1 MGVRPSQ
8 TFRFSN
14 DGVDKHRAVV
24 ARSRVAQDRPSR
36 TEGFHEALPQTTNQ
50 RMPFCSQG
58 VSCMVSGVTFTDRF
72 ANALL
77 IKQQRLSTCF
87 ECVVCCRAIQEKIY
101 AFFVPGYFGKNAH
114 LEILHMP
121 PPIPQSQCCCL
132 MLFPRPP
139 GPAPKVPL
147 ARTTTLKLG
156 GRGVSEHIAR
166 NKVSTA
172 TPWIAFWSMG
182 VFLNWSSRIH

>member
-50 RMPFCSQG
+50 RMRFCSEG
-58 VSCMVSGVTFTDRF
+58 VSCMVSGVTFKDRF

-87 ECVVCCRAIQEKIY
+87 ECVVCCRAIQEKFY
-101 AFFVPGYFGKNAH
+101 AFSFPPKIHKKTVKMNYTSVALIRAFVILRSESLAWGLWFGGFGRQS
-114 LEILHMP
+114 LILNM
-121 PPIPQSQCCCL
+121 CCRIL
-132 MLFPRPP
+132 MQRLWIGGLWFSVF
-139 GPAPKVPL
+139 AL
-147 ARTTTLKLG
+147 ACQIWDR
-156 GRGVSEHIAR
+156 
-166 NKVSTA
+166 
-172 TPWIAFWSMG
+172 
-182 VFLNWSSRIH
+182 